1 MGNVNETTELLLAA
15 PTAAAPAFVAEPL
28 ETPDDGASL
37 WDRYFP
43 NDVPFFKIGLLDHLL
58 RRPYHAVKLLGPLKV
73 KELAADNRDRAYRS
87 EKVIDQNGNEK
98 TFRLLLRFD
107 GEAFGFLEGDDT
119 FKIYAPTPELAQ
131 TIVKQFRRYVKPP
144 VANQPFH
151 YVISIENG
159 GANAQK
165 IYINRPLPVST
176 EELTLHYGDDFPAWE
191 TEWRER
197 LYRATS
203 GLTIFHGEPGCGKT
217 YFLRALSA
225 RLIDKAVF
233 YVIPLSEVALL
244 ANPSFVSFWIDQT
257 KRHKQKLKIVIL
269 EDAEE
274 LLLPREAG
282 SRDKVSNLLN
292 IADGFLGDY
301 LKIHIIATTNAPV
314 RELDKAVLRPGRLIG
329 QREFRRLTRAEA
341 QRLAQ
346 ARGLKLPEQD
356 NFSLAE
362 IYNGES
368 VASAFN
374 SERQIGFCTS

>member
-1 MGNVNETTELLLAA
+1 LLDA
-15 PTAAAPAFVAEPL
+15 PTLTALGLDTEPL
-28 ETPDDGASL
+28 ATPDDDASL

-43 NDVPFFKIGLLDHLL
+43 NDVPFFKMGLLDHLL
-58 RRPYHAVKLLGPLKV
+58 RRPYHAVKLMGPLKI
-73 KELAADNRDRAYRS
+73 KQLAEDNRDRTYRS
-87 EKVIDQNGNEK
+87 EKVVDQSGNEK

-107 GEAFGFLEGDDT
+107 GGAFGYLEGDDT

-131 TIVKQFRRYVKPP
+131 AIAKQFRRYVKPQA
-144 VANQPFH
+144 ANKPFH

-165 IYINRPLPVST
+165 IYINRPLPVTT
-176 EELTLHYGDDFPAWE
+176 EELALHYGDDFPAWE
-191 TEWRER
+191 KEWRDR

-225 RLIDKAVF
+225 RLIDLAVF
-233 YVIPLSEVALL
+233 YVIPLSEVELL
-244 ANPSFVSFWIDQT
+244 ANPSFVSFWIEQT
-257 KRHKQKLKIVIL
+257 KRHQKKLKIVIL

-292 IADGFLGDY
+292 IADGFLGDF
-301 LKIHIIATTNAPV
+301 LKIHVVATTNAPV
-314 RELDKAVLRPGRLIG
+314 RKLDKAVLRPGRLIG

-341 QRLAQ
+341 ERLAQ
-346 ARGLKLPEQD
+346 AKGLTLADQPD
-356 NFSLAE
+356 FSLAE
-362 IYNGES
+362 IFNGES
-368 VASAFN
+368 VAPTFD
-374 SERQIGFCTS
+374 SERQIGFA